1 MLNYSELVPSSPNKR
16 NDTIAPRTAE
26 YQNIGAWIRQQRE
39 KAGLGQ
45 REVSRLLGK
54 NQSFMYRV
62 ERGEQ
67 RIDLLQF
74 VDLLGILGIDKTQS
88 VEALLASINTVG

>member
-1 MLNYSELVPSSPNKR
+1 MPTPQNTRIE
-16 NDTIAPRTAE
+16 TIAPRTAE
-26 YQNIGAWIRQQRE
+26 YQDIGAWIRKQRE
-39 KAGLGQ
+39 KAGLSQ
-45 REVSRLLGK
+45 REVSRSLGK

-74 VDLLGILGIDKTQS
+74 FDLIQLLGLDKTLTL
-88 VEALLASINTVG
+88 EALLSAIKNS

>member
-1 MLNYSELVPSSPNKR
+1 VPRPKNER
-16 NDTIAPRTAE
+16 VETIAPRTAE
-26 YQNIGAWIRQQRE
+26 YQDIGRWIRAQRE

-45 REVSRLLGK
+45 REVSRALGK

-67 RIDLLQF
+67 RLDLLQF
-74 VDLLGILGIDKTQS
+74 FDLIQILSLDRSLTLEKILVAIRATD
-88 VEALLASINTVG
+88 

>member
-1 MLNYSELVPSSPNKR
+1 VPTPQNTR
-16 NDTIAPRTAE
+16 IETIAPRTAE
-26 YQNIGAWIRQQRE
+26 YQDIGAWIRKQRE
-39 KAGLGQ
+39 KAGLSQ
-45 REVSRLLGK
+45 REVSRSLGK

-74 VDLLGILGIDKTQS
+74 FDLIELLSVDKT
-88 VEALLASINTVG
+88 ASIDSIIKAIKMSW

>member
-1 MLNYSELVPSSPNKR
+1 MSTSENVR
-16 NDTIAPRTAE
+16 NETIAPRTAE
-26 YQNIGAWIRQQRE
+26 YQNIGIWIRKHRE

-45 REVSRLLGK
+45 REVSRRLGK

-74 VDLLGILGIDKTQS
+74 IDLIEILGIDKSQS
-88 VEALLASINTVG
+88 LATLLHSIQAVD